1 MFKVGCQNEFLK
13 WLKAAQEKMGKRTQ
27 FLLNSKMVKS
37 FLGRSNSNFGS
48 NQSTSMVGMPHRII
62 TGKFQR
68 LKQGFGFIVP
78 KFVRR
83 FQASTFLTHPFL
95 GPACPPLF
103 KIFAPL
109 PSFLFHPLSRYL
121 RLSPLP

>member
-1 MFKVGCQNEFLK
+1 
-13 WLKAAQEKMGKRTQ
+13 MGKRTQ

-95 GPACPPLF
+95 GPACPLFLKSLRPFPLF
-103 KIFAPL
+103 CFTLFQGILDCPPYPEANRSCPN
-109 PSFLFHPLSRYL
+109 PINQPFLV
-121 RLSPLP
+121 